1 MPEYDFDGQ
10 VAFVT
15 GAAHGQGASH
25 AEYYARNGADVVVT
39 DINGD
44 IDSVPY
50 DLGTED
56 ELEETASRVENEGQD
71 ALALEMDVR
80 DESQVEAAVA
90 DAVDEFG
97 RIDILANNAGIGSM
111 SDATEMDEQM

>member
-1 MPEYDFDGQ
+1 
-10 VAFVT
+10 
-15 GAAHGQGASH
+15 
-25 AEYYARNGADVVVT
+25 
-39 DINGD
+39 
-44 IDSVPY
+44 
-50 DLGTED
+50 
-56 ELEETASRVENEGQD
+56 
-71 ALALEMDVR
+71 MDVR

>member
-15 GAAHGQGASH
+15 GAAHGQGASN

-71 ALALEMDVR
+71 ALALEIDVR